1 MSKETREDIETYE
14 PLPKEVLLPDS
25 AFRDGAVRIT
35 FKNGSWIRVY
45 LLKCGDVE
53 WY

>member
-1 MSKETREDIETYE
+1 MREDIETYE

-25 AFRDGAVRIT
+25 AFRDGAIRVV
-35 FKNGSWIRVY
+35 FKDKSWIRVY
-45 LLKCGDVE
+45 RSKYGGVD